1 MPYGDFTPENNFG
14 EQGCG
19 DATISGPREHGRP
32 EVFCKDVTMLENLEV
47 TGDVVISGNV
57 TIAGTLTVGGTIK
70 APFFD
75 GVAKEAITAKSLG

>member
-14 EQGCG
+14 EEKCG
-19 DATISGPREHGRP
+19 SAELGGVREHARP
-32 EVFCKDVTMLENLEV
+32 TRFCENVTMLENLEV
-47 TGDVVISGNV
+47 SGDVVISGNV